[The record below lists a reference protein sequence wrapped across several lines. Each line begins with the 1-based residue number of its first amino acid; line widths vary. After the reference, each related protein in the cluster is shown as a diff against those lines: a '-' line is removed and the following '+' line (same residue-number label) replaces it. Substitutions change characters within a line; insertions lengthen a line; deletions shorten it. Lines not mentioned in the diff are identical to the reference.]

1 MLSVITKYFT
11 DLFLTLP
18 YLGEALGMGESI
30 EVDGIATPA
39 YWSNGEPVHLD
50 FDSHS
55 SLIYLIKDGETNRD
69 TVEHPHVAT
78 LEQVTETYPLKAIIY
93 YKGIENI
100 NCSSHFQSIVEGVK
114 KNISGRQS
122 QLETSINAENIIV
135 KVKKTN
141 LNKNEVWKGISG
153 SEVTP
158 KEDDNFASIDFDV
171 IISGDEQ
178 CFAGEPCTDSKFI
191 FDYAAQSF
199 CQLVNDC
206 ANFGHNPIFFYTVAG
221 KSTYTASDVSRLSDL
236 GTPVAVN
243 MDSSILTPT
252 FYSWDGTTFTIIN
265 VEVLGG
271 EYIVIFYE

>member
-69 TVEHPHVAT
+69 TVEHPHIAT

-178 CFAGEPCTDSKFI
+178 CFAGEPCQANDFVFSFP
-191 FDYAAQSF
+191 AQSF
-199 CQLVNDC
+199 CEKVAECEVESQYLESYGNGT
-206 ANFGHNPIFFYTVAG
+206 NSITKTELIGKTVLQVTTDGRAR
-221 KSTYTASDVSRLSDL
+221 SRIK
-236 GTPVAVN
+236 N
-243 MDSSILTPT
+243 EFT
-252 FYSWDGTTFTIIN
+252 FVDGNATGLTTFSS
-265 VEVLGG
+265 
-271 EYIVIFYE
+271 VIQTAQVIQWIYK